1 MIPLYARA
9 ERNREVTELALA
21 KYLKLQ
27 SQREVAENPSM
38 NDCGSEFNKRAGG
51 LEQAFFFFNNKWD
64 RALCMLQKTFWC
76 CMTLLALI

>member
-51 LEQAFFFFNNKWD
+51 LE
-64 RALCMLQKTFWC
+64 
-76 CMTLLALI
+76 

>member
-21 KYLKLQ
+21 KYLKHQ

-51 LEQAFFFFNNKWD
+51 LE
-64 RALCMLQKTFWC
+64 
-76 CMTLLALI
+76 